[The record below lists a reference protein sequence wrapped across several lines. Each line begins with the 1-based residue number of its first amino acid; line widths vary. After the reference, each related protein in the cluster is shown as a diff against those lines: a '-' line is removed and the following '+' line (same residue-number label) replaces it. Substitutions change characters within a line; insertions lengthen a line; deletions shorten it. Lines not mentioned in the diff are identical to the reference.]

1 MLLDYSYEILFL
13 LIPFIA
19 VSGGVII
26 AMIAVIKDYQLR
38 SLMVEKGIYPEVEKK
53 ERKPRGLRSGLS
65 LTALGGVLVTGLSGL
80 DNLVLSLTSQSIL
93 ALGVAQLLFYI
104 LQGRPRRERSRS
116 HIHNL

>member
-1 MLLDYSYEILFL
+1 MLSDYSYDILFL

-38 SLMVEKGIYPEVEKK
+38 SLMVEKGFYPEVVQK

-65 LTALGGVLVTGLSGL
+65 LTALGGVLVAGLYSL

-104 LQGRPRRERSRS
+104 LQGRPRKERRS
-116 HIHNL
+116 HTL